1 MGQNNRRNKQ
11 LKDIY
16 PNVDGLEVHDKNWT
30 SIFTSRSLFTT
41 NVAFSVMDE
50 TKYGFK
56 QERDK
61 KNELL

>member
-1 MGQNNRRNKQ
+1 MNNRRNKP

-30 SIFTSRSLFTT
+30 SYFHLPLLHLQRML
-41 NVAFSVMDE
+41 AFQIMDE
-50 TKYGFK
+50 TKYGFQ